1 MSMKKLIQIFL
12 FVVINS
18 PFGGWG
24 AFAQVGINATN
35 TPPSPSA
42 MLDVSSTTKGML
54 IPRMTSGQRTSI
66 TGTQGLMVYDITTNT
81 FWFHNGSIWIEIA
94 ANISPWT
101 STGSN
106 LFSSYSF
113 FTLNGGTN
121 IGASTGT
128 GADGT
133 LRVFS
138 PSSNVNPSYL
148 NLDASSIQARRQ
160 NIFTGIKTEGSLKL
174 NPFGGNVGIGTI
186 TPNAPLQFASTSNI
200 NRKIVLFED
209 INNDHQFYGFGIND
223 GLLRYQAS
231 GGADHVFYSATSA
244 STSKELMRV
253 KSDGDVKVNNGLYS
267 NQTGNLNIVPLGIVG
282 YRVTESL
289 NGLSYGGAFTNIA
302 GNLIING
309 SYNGAPA
316 IDDFMQGSFKL
327 DPAIVS
333 QYTKIVAIGS
343 PSYTEGAGAFPLSQL
358 SSPSGFIGEIYSG
371 ISVVTTGT
379 NPGTF
384 FTAGITVD
392 DFPLVAASS
401 IFGTVIF
408 YGIK

>member
-1 MSMKKLIQIFL
+1 MKKLIQFFL
-12 FVVINS
+12 ITVLIS
-18 PFGGWG
+18 PLWGSGGL
-24 AFAQVGINATN
+24 FAQIGINATN

-66 TGTQGLMVYDITTNT
+66 TGTQGLMVYDNTTNT

-94 ANISPWT
+94 ANTSPWT

-160 NIFTGIKTEGSLKL
+160 NIFTGIKTESSLKL

-186 TPNAPLQFASTSNI
+186 TPNAPLQFASTSGI
-200 NRKIVLFED
+200 NRKIVLFEET
-209 INNDHQFYGFGIND
+209 NNDHQFYGFGIND

-231 GGADHVFYSATSA
+231 GGADHVFYSANNATS
-244 STSKELMRV
+244 SKELMRI
-253 KSDGDVKVNNGLYS
+253 KADGNVKVNNGLYS
-267 NQTGNLNIVPLGIVG
+267 NQTGNLNIVPLGVME
-282 YRVTESL
+282 YRVTESNNGFTSTSTFL
-289 NGLSYGGAFTNIA
+289 NLTGNMVLSSTASSMVNIYDYLTGIFELNTTITA
-302 GNLIING
+302 N
-309 SYNGAPA
+309 
-316 IDDFMQGSFKL
+316 
-327 DPAIVS
+327 
-333 QYTKIVAIGS
+333 YTKIIAMNTLSWKSEIAS
-343 PSYTEGAGAFPLSQL
+343 ASTFPLMANFSSSCTNSQFTVELNVDSFSLLNSGVL
-358 SSPSGFIGEIYSG
+358 S
-371 ISVVTTGT
+371 
-379 NPGTF
+379 
-384 FTAGITVD
+384 
-392 DFPLVAASS
+392 
-401 IFGTVIF
+401 GTVIF